1 MAILDLV
8 YFIPLVG
15 IVFGLFGFVLAY
27 KHLLNILLRLE
38 FIMVN
43 LFWFISL
50 IISSLGGDLY
60 FVLYFLTL
68 AACEGALGLGLLISI
83 VRSHGND
90 NFIGFNVL

>member
-15 IVFGLFGFVLAY
+15 IVCGLFGFVLAY

-38 FIMVN
+38 FIIVN